1 MKIIKINDTFYD
13 VEIIGDGYK
22 IETILHLMLINVI

>member
-13 VEIIGDGYK
+13 VENNTKIIRYDDFKLNK
-22 IETILHLMLINVI
+22 IC